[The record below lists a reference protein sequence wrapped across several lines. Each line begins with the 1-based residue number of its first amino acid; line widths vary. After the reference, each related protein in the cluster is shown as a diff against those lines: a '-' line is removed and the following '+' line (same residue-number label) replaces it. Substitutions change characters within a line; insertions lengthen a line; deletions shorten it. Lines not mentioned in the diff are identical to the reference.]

1 MALKK
6 GDVKFKYVNTI
17 PRDLNAGTFYW
28 KYENGVN
35 QLYFSP
41 TENESDILRLDN
53 IISCQTDAVTMAN
66 DIVLVGIYS
75 APSDNE
81 QMIIDQENETVTAW
95 SDSDWENYIGIKTQD
110 EKYGNISEKPFTV
123 GNVIVCG
130 SREFICKYV
139 EPRYAK
145 ITIGGV
151 DYYKSRITSTACL
164 DINGNKVEFNS
175 SIVPG
180 DVEVISYDVISW
192 ECFGENLSQELAK
205 KIADFNMEIN
215 GSVTINVEES
225 QESEGVYT
233 LSVILKEHNP
243 LSVVTNQQ
251 GLPEVVISK
260 SNSDDITGEQTL
272 MSAKQIKDTIN
283 DVIQDT
289 TLNWIEQI

>member
-1 MALKK
+1 MKK
-6 GDVKFKYVNTI
+6 LFTLFAFLACFLGAKAEWVEDYSIDYSTHSGFPFYVMGYVPEWFGGVMTDFGAMYKYVQVT
-17 PRDLNAGTFYW
+17 DDA
-28 KYENGVN
+28 
-35 QLYFSP
+35 
-41 TENESDILRLDN
+41 TETS
-53 IISCQTDAVTMAN
+53 
-66 DIVLVGIYS
+66 
-75 APSDNE
+75 
-81 QMIIDQENETVTAW
+81 
-95 SDSDWENYIGIKTQD
+95 
-110 EKYGNISEKPFTV
+110 
-123 GNVIVCG
+123 NVIVTT
-130 SREFICKYV
+130 E
-139 EPRYAK
+139 
-145 ITIGGV
+145 GGV